1 MKTVTDTD
9 RERSVLASEILD
21 DDFDALQRDDLIEEI
36 SESEL
41 AQEIE
46 EPAAISENSLSY
58 YMQRIAGNNPLTKE
72 QEQSLGR
79 RIKAGDKKAFE
90 ELVNANLKFVVAV
103 SYKYRNSGLP
113 MTDIINQGNLG
124 LLEAAKRYDPE
135 RGVKFISYAVWWIRQ
150 YIVQGIAE
158 QSGTVR
164 LPIKQ
169 ASNLFKI
176 NDAREKLGHEFGR
189 EPTDDELA
197 YYLNMKTES
206 IADIIRVSKQSLSLE
221 TPIKEGEDRSFVD
234 LLESKEASVEDR
246 VFQKNIKDVLEEMVG
261 ELDPREIQIINLRF
275 GFEDDESLTLDELGK
290 KFGVSRERIRQ
301 LEARALDKLKKK
313 AVKMGLQTYL
323 AN

>member
-9 RERSVLASEILD
+9 RERPVLASEILD

-41 AQEIE
+41 TQEIE
-46 EPAAISENSLSY
+46 EPAVISENSLSY

-275 GFEDDESLTLDELGK
+275 GFEDNESLTLDELGK